1 MTIIMIRPSG
11 EIALKSPRTRKNFE
25 YTLVNNIK
33 NSLKVEKIWI
43 SQGLIYLETN
53 SDYIDTLSKMFGVAY
68 FSPIIIYD
76 FSDLHDIVNK
86 AEEVFS
92 EVVKDKTFAVRVKRI
107 GKHNFSS
114 LDAQREIGS
123 RLYRYSRGVN
133 LENPEVEV
141 FLDIRNNK
149 AYLYYKKYK
158 GPRGLPVGIA
168 GKTIV
173 LFSGGIDSP
182 VATWMIMKRGAL
194 PVILNFN
201 LGGEIHK
208 RVVNEELSVLKSW
221 SGGHKLKVYMV
232 KGMEV
237 MIKIAKLENRKYNVV
252 LLKRIMYRTAE
263 RLAEKFNAHSITT
276 GESLSQVSSQ
286 TMKNLYVT
294 EYGINMP
301 IFRPLIGFDKE
312 DIIDLA
318 RKIGTYEFSIKL
330 PEYCA
335 ISSKSSTSVDL
346 KNILEL
352 EEKINID
359 YDILIDSAEVIE
371 I

>member
-1 MTIIMIRPSG
+1 
-11 EIALKSPRTRKNFE
+11 
-25 YTLVNNIK
+25 
-33 NSLKVEKIWI
+33 
-43 SQGLIYLETN
+43 
-53 SDYIDTLSKMFGVAY
+53 DYIDTLSKMFGVAY

-208 RVVNEELSVLKSW
+208 RVVNEELSVLKS
-221 SGGHKLKVYMV
+221 
-232 KGMEV
+232 
-237 MIKIAKLENRKYNVV
+237 
-252 LLKRIMYRTAE
+252 
-263 RLAEKFNAHSITT
+263 
-276 GESLSQVSSQ
+276 
-286 TMKNLYVT
+286 
-294 EYGINMP
+294 
-301 IFRPLIGFDKE
+301 
-312 DIIDLA
+312 
-318 RKIGTYEFSIKL
+318 
-330 PEYCA
+330 
-335 ISSKSSTSVDL
+335 
-346 KNILEL
+346 
-352 EEKINID
+352 
-359 YDILIDSAEVIE
+359 
-371 I
+371 